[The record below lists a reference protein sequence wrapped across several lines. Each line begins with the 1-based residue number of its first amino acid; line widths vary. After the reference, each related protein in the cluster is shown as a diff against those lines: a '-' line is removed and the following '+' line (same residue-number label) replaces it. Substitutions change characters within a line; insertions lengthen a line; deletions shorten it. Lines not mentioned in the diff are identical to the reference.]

1 MLADEVEMLDVDASR
16 MCDGE
21 SSSRLVN
28 GLRIVDC
35 LVEVPLL
42 AGDAW

>member
-21 SSSRLVN
+21 SSSRLVKE
-28 GLRIVDC
+28 LRRVDC
-35 LVEVPLL
+35 SVEVPVL